1 MFKIAKK
8 IFGIFAALSIILF
21 SISQTSFATEDSNER
36 NLDTS
41 DLYYYPKDQGPIL
54 SVDDKVISVSS
65 GESSQDPAGNQHL
78 SWGIATMQVDVFA
91 DYVKNSTDPSDSII
105 VAVVDSGVNADHPL
119 LQGRVLDNGYDFVN
133 DDPDPADD
141 LGHGTHV
148 AGTIAD
154 CTQGLD
160 VKILPV
166 KVLSH
171 QNEGYAS
178 NIACG
183 IRYAVNNGAKVIN
196 YSICGPVQYD
206 NTFIDDAIDYALS
219 KGVIMVAAAGNEK
232 QDVSLYCPAHRSDI
246 IVTSAIDQNLTV
258 CNWGDKGPNYG
269 NTIDVAAPGDLINS
283 CYPAALSG
291 NMTMLMSGTSMAA
304 PHVTSTAAMLKLLY
318 PTASPA
324 QIENIIKYNA
334 KDLGTPGY
342 DTVYGFGMPLLS
354 NLITDLPFY
363 DVQLIDWY
371 YDSVKSVYSRGYMTG
386 RSEGYFGAAENM
398 QRQDMAVLMY
408 RMAGSPL
415 VQYQDIYPDVTSSHY
430 FANAATW
437 NYQNGII
444 TGQNGKLGVGN
455 YLLRQDFANIL
466 YRYATYQGLDLSKTT
481 DISNYTDSAQVSS
494 WTKTAVEWAVA
505 NGLMGQGVS
514 ELRPLDNINR
524 AEIAAIISR
533 FESTFNL

>member
-1 MFKIAKK
+1 MFEITKK

-21 SISQTSFATEDSNER
+21 SISQTSFATEENNER
-36 NLDTS
+36 NIKDLGSPVFADDEINPVTS
-41 DLYYYPKDQGPIL
+41 VQT
-54 SVDDKVISVSS
+54 
-65 GESSQDPAGNQHL
+65 SQDAAGNQHL
-78 SWGIATMQVDVFA
+78 SWGIATMQVDTFA
-91 DYVKNSTDPSDSII
+91 DYVKNSVNPDDSII
-105 VAVVDSGVNADHPL
+105 VAVVDSGVSADHPL
-119 LQGRVLDNGYDFVN
+119 LQGRVLSDGTSFIDGEEDTS
-133 DDPDPADD
+133 DDK
-141 LGHGTHV
+141 GHGTHV
-148 AGTIAD
+148 AGIIAD
-154 CTQGLD
+154 CTQGLN

-166 KVLSH
+166 KVLPAHGSG
-171 QNEGYAS
+171 NTYNAGR
-178 NIACG
+178 G
-183 IRYAVNNGAKVIN
+183 IKYAVNHGAKVIN
-196 YSICGPVQYD
+196 LSLISANMAGD
-206 NTFIDDAIDYALS
+206 NYIDEAINYALNN
-219 KGVIMVAAAGNEK
+219 GVIVVAAAGNYK
-232 QDVSLYCPAHRSDI
+232 QDTSLYCPAHRSDI
-246 IVTSAIDQNLTV
+246 IVTSAINQNMTV
-258 CNWGDKGPNYG
+258 YDSNEEEGANHGYSV
-269 NTIDVAAPGDLINS
+269 DVAAPGVNIVS
-283 CYPAALSG
+283 CYPAALSSLMVTG
-291 NMTMLMSGTSMAA
+291 MTGTSMAA
-304 PHVTSTAAMLKLLY
+304 PHVSATAAMLKLLY

-324 QIENIIKYNA
+324 QIENIIKYNTM
-334 KDLGTPGY
+334 DLGTPGY
-342 DTVYGFGMPLLS
+342 DTVYGFGMPYLS

-363 DVQLIDWY
+363 DVQLSDWY
-371 YDSVKSVYSRGYMTG
+371 YDSVKSVFSRGYMTG

-408 RMAGSPL
+408 RMAGSPF
-415 VQYQDIYPDVTSSHY
+415 VQYQDIYPDVISSHY

-533 FESTFNL
+533 FVSTFNL